1 MAKGDYET
9 RHLDENHPFDGS
21 GMATRTC
28 TDLPCLVV
36 FIFYM
41 IAMCSI
47 SIYGYNS
54 GNPRRLTHGFNYKG
68 ELCGVDENVL
78 FKPLIFWC
86 RAGEMKDDGQPKEL
100 DTEYPICVRSCPS
113 TYSLEMTCAGRMEVK
128 EEDEG
133 SDHMTILTQ
142 SIVKQQSYPTMEF
155 AGMYCVPHT
164 HANNELKIL
173 GDDPLTTQLMGP
185 YGPLANSYFKISAA
199 FGSLRRCWKMVAW
212 AAVGSVVLSY
222 VYLGMLRLAPYAT
235 AFTSICISLSATLLA
250 SLYFLLGE
258 YVLSGSWEESYLN
271 SNTFYKLEQ
280 PWDASIKSKLVGW
293 ALFVIFLFWFCGLAF
308 MKRAIT
314 TALGCVNAAVEC
326 IFSMPTMLLTPI
338 FEAAF
343 KSTLWFILL
352 MGIINLLG
360 TGSMEPEVIEGDEG
374 QITSVKR
381 KLVFSHEQYFILFT
395 YVLGAV
401 WLIEVSRSLTTFVI
415 SYAVTIWYY
424 TEIPKNYGPSFPLM
438 RGLII
443 GTLFHSGTI
452 VWGALCLALT
462 RPFRM
467 VFLLFS
473 RHAKENGNPVLA
485 MCASFC
491 SPCVRCAQRNL
502 EFITKNAYIDT
513 VLSSKDFLTSA
524 QNSHGFIDADRAKV
538 KELTGAL
545 WVISLSVV
553 SGIFVVTVSML
564 WFILSI
570 QESQNEG
577 EGHDVGHEVENPYFV
592 VVMSGILAASLS
604 GSFMVVFE
612 HCSDTLLYIFLWN
625 KSHGHNTVAK
635 YCPEALS
642 NLMGYQKTSEKS
654 GQVRPEQPGIF
665 STFGS
670 FFQDDK
676 KGKGK
681 SPEETVPLVS

>member
-68 ELCGVDENVL
+68 ELCGVDENVRAYPSLELPPPTRPNEVL
-78 FKPLIFWC
+78 FKPLIFW
-86 RAGEMKDDGQPKEL
+86 
-100 DTEYPICVRSCPS
+100 
-113 TYSLEMTCAGRMEVK
+113 
-128 EEDEG
+128 
-133 SDHMTILTQ
+133 
-142 SIVKQQSYPTMEF
+142 SYPTMEF

-258 YVLSGSWEESYLN
+258 AGLRFEKPLAR
-271 SNTFYKLEQ
+271 L
-280 PWDASIKSKLVGW
+280 
-293 ALFVIFLFWFCGLAF
+293 IFLFWFCGLAF

-338 FEAAF
+338 FEDHRGQPRPWRPAGVGGFCAPSARAAF

-374 QITSVKR
+374 DGWTGWTDGPGSSSETGR

-467 VFLLFS
+467 ARIPSGVTPRLL
-473 RHAKENGNPVLA
+473 
-485 MCASFC
+485 
-491 SPCVRCAQRNL
+491 
-502 EFITKNAYIDT
+502 
-513 VLSSKDFLTSA
+513 
-524 QNSHGFIDADRAKV
+524 
-538 KELTGAL
+538 
-545 WVISLSVV
+545 
-553 SGIFVVTVSML
+553 
-564 WFILSI
+564 
-570 QESQNEG
+570 
-577 EGHDVGHEVENPYFV
+577 
-592 VVMSGILAASLS
+592 
-604 GSFMVVFE
+604 
-612 HCSDTLLYIFLWN
+612 
-625 KSHGHNTVAK
+625 
-635 YCPEALS
+635 
-642 NLMGYQKTSEKS
+642 
-654 GQVRPEQPGIF
+654 
-665 STFGS
+665 
-670 FFQDDK
+670 
-676 KGKGK
+676 
-681 SPEETVPLVS
+681 